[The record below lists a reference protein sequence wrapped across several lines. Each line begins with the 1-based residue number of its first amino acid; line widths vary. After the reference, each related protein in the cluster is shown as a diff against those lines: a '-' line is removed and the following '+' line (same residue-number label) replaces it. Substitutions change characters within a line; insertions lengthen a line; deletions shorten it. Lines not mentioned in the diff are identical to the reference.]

1 MISFYSPKE
10 QPYGPFSNFSRH
22 EVFVFNRTWATS
34 EHPFQALKFSPHRP
48 DLVAKVG
55 HAPTPGTAA
64 RLGRDRSFPLRDD
77 WDLSPSASMWKRV
90 TGDIPNPDDG
100 IDRQGLVP
108 EATVHRTKDLI
119 MYEVVYAKF
128 TQHQDL
134 TDLLLGTGDQS
145 IVEAAEH
152 DPYWGWGPSRNG
164 LNKLGR
170 ILMAVRTVLQ
180 TGNIEGVPFRS

>member
-1 MISFYSPKE
+1 VIPFYSPKE
-10 QPYGPFSNFSRH
+10 RPYGPFSNFSRH
-22 EVFVFNRTWATS
+22 EVFVFNQTWQTA
-34 EHPFQALKFSPHRP
+34 EHPFQALKFNPHRS
-48 DLVAKVG
+48 DLVAMVG
-55 HAPTPGTAA
+55 AAPTPGQAA
-64 RLGRDRSFPLRDD
+64 QLGRQRSFPLRVD
-77 WDLSPSASMWKRV
+77 WDQAPSREMWNRV
-90 TGDIPNPDDG
+90 TGTIPNPEDG

-108 EATVHRTKDLI
+108 EPTVSRTKDLI

-128 TQHQDL
+128 TQHKAL
-134 TDLLLGTGDQS
+134 NELLLGTGTTY

-180 TGNIEGVPFRS
+180 AGNIEGVPLRG